1 MINLL
6 KHHFLLDRWWLEP
19 MSSSWAKRY
28 ISFGSS
34 YRLFKAFDDTPL
46 TCITSAFWNT
56 ANTSLPLL
64 SSDVTSYS
72 QFIDRFIS
80 RKRTFEVFWVRNF
93 LLFSWLFSRSIF
105 MQMSLFVLR
114 NKLKRAFCRAN
125 LTFKSQILVAL
136 FMRFRKVWLVRS
148 TEHLKRKDALTRST
162 LASQPVPQ
170 YISHIKKKKT
180 IIPSYYLALQWH
192 LFSCVDFSPT
202 WNLRAFVSGLLL
214 LLCALCCRD

>member
-1 MINLL
+1 MSVTEINRSGGVAAGPFSLVVSVHIHSTFPRTIKGLCIHVINLG

-19 MSSSWAKRY
+19 TSSNWAKRY

-34 YRLFKAFDDTPL
+34 YRLLKAFDDTPL

-80 RKRTFEVFWVRNF
+80 RKRTFEVFWVRNL
-93 LLFSWLFSRSIF
+93 LLFSWSFSRRIF
-105 MQMSLFVLR
+105 MQTSLFVLR

-136 FMRFRKVWLVRS
+136 FMRIRAIDGA
-148 TEHLKRKDALTRST
+148 LKAKR
-162 LASQPVPQ
+162 
-170 YISHIKKKKT
+170 
-180 IIPSYYLALQWH
+180 
-192 LFSCVDFSPT
+192 
-202 WNLRAFVSGLLL
+202 
-214 LLCALCCRD
+214 CRY